1 MKFFDIKIKK
11 RTKEIIFVSSI
22 IIGVFIAGGV
32 YTRINMKNLIKDIKE
47 HPAYSIATIV
57 YYGRGSRAGGTSAV
71 ITFIDNKNH
80 LVKTPASRIYDEIE
94 GVVAGDQ
101 FIVAYDATNPEQ
113 CILLTNHPIKD
124 SVDFHRYIEEFKVN
138 PPRLKR

>member
-22 IIGVFIAGGV
+22 IIGGFIALGI
-32 YTRINMKNLIKDIKE
+32 YMHIRTKNLIKAIEDN
-47 HPAYSIATIV
+47 PSYTIATILK
-57 YYGRGSRAGGTSAV
+57 YGRSRGTGISA
-71 ITFIDNKNH
+71 IIKFTDKENNSI
-80 LVKTPASRIYDEIE
+80 EIPTSNILDKRE
-94 GVVAGDQ
+94 NIVAGDQ

-113 CILLTNHPIKD
+113 CILLTNYPIKD

>member
-1 MKFFDIKIKK
+1 MRFFDVKIKK

-22 IIGVFIAGGV
+22 IIGGFIALGI
-32 YTRINMKNLIKDIKE
+32 YMHIRTKNLIKAIEDN
-47 HPAYSIATIV
+47 PSYTIATIV
-57 YYGRGSRAGGTSAV
+57 FYGRGRGTGTSAV
-71 ITFIDNKNH
+71 ITFVDNKNH
-80 LVKTPASRIYDEIE
+80 LIKTPASRIYDEIK

-113 CILLTNHPIKD
+113 CILLTNYPIKD

>member
-1 MKFFDIKIKK
+1 MKFFDIKRTK
-11 RTKEIIFVSSI
+11 RTKEIIFASSI

-32 YTRINMKNLIKDIKE
+32 YTRINMKTLIKDIEE
-47 HPAYSIATIV
+47 HPAYSIATILK
-57 YYGRGSRAGGTSAV
+57 YGRGRGTGTIAV
-71 ITFIDNKNH
+71 ITFTDNKNH
-80 LVKTPASRIYDEIE
+80 LVKTPASRIYDEIK

-113 CILLTNHPIKD
+113 CILLTNYPIKD